1 MGGDTV
7 NDAKDYLISR
17 QAAEIRQIKEELKAE
32 RARCAVAEE
41 TIKHLAL
48 RLMENTGKKTV
59 EVDKEDLKKAV
70 LTRYETE
77 PLYENGSFK
86 GFRIGLRE

>member
-1 MGGDTV
+1 M

-17 QAAEIRQIKEELKAE
+17 QAAEIRQLKEELKAE
-32 RARCAVAEE
+32 RAKCAVAAE

-48 RLMENTGKKTV
+48 RLMVSTGKKTV

>member
-1 MGGDTV
+1 M

-17 QAAEIRQIKEELKAE
+17 QAAEIRQLKEELKAE
-32 RARCAVAEE
+32 RAKSAVAEE

>member
-1 MGGDTV
+1 M

-17 QAAEIRQIKEELKAE
+17 QAAEIRQLKEELKAE
-32 RARCAVAEE
+32 RAKCAVAEE
-41 TIKHLAL
+41 TIKYLAL
-48 RLMENTGKKTV
+48 RLMVNTGKKTV

>member
-1 MGGDTV
+1 M

-17 QAAEIRQIKEELKAE
+17 QAAEIRQLKEELKAE

-41 TIKHLAL
+41 TIKYLAL
-48 RLMENTGKKTV
+48 RLMVNTGKKTV

>member
-1 MGGDTV
+1 M

-17 QAAEIRQIKEELKAE
+17 QAAEIRQLKEELKAE
-32 RARCAVAEE
+32 RAKCVVAEE

-70 LTRYETE
+70 LTRYETA

-86 GFRIGLRE
+86 GFRIGLIE

>member
-1 MGGDTV
+1 M

-17 QAAEIRQIKEELKAE
+17 QAAEIRQLKEELKAE
-32 RARCAVAEE
+32 RAKCVVAEE

-70 LTRYETE
+70 LTRYETV